1 MKILR
6 VMTCVL
12 FFSIIM
18 VPVLLFNFEE
28 GVISEID
35 NRELAQNPFLKE
47 KDGEEDLTQ
56 NIENYISDRIGLR
69 DEMILAYTV
78 LNDRIWGEMV
88 HPSYIYGEDGYI
100 FGAGLTVYPCYDDY
114 HEVFANMVE
123 QVQKYCTERD
133 VPFLFVFNPAKP
145 AVLTSHLPKGMN
157 YDRSWV
163 DLFLEALD
171 DRGVRYID
179 NTELLQEKVKEGQ
192 VVFNQKYDANHW
204 NDLGALYGS
213 NNILETLKKD
223 IKEIHICDMEED
235 VVMSEN
241 LQTTLLASKFPI
253 HEMVPQVSLNMDVM
267 DITEKYREELV
278 INPSF
283 PSFQY
288 YINSKR
294 KKEGAPR
301 ALVFQGSYMNGL
313 GTKYLQN
320 GFGEYISVHDY
331 QNIINF
337 PYYFNIFKPECVV
350 FEVAEYT
357 FTDAY
362 FNFERMNAIRFN
374 PELRNAMDLGDEY
387 FQNLELGQNEI
398 AIEKEKV
405 LTKVVWTEVN
415 NRVAFGWLRLGG
427 SIVSDFMWGESGYE
441 TTILTEEY
449 ERYVNEME
457 IITAEEDGFCT
468 VYSL

>member
-1 MKILR
+1 
-6 VMTCVL
+6 
-12 FFSIIM
+12 
-18 VPVLLFNFEE
+18 
-28 GVISEID
+28 
-35 NRELAQNPFLKE
+35 
-47 KDGEEDLTQ
+47 
-56 NIENYISDRIGLR
+56 
-69 DEMILAYTV
+69 
-78 LNDRIWGEMV
+78 
-88 HPSYIYGEDGYI
+88 
-100 FGAGLTVYPCYDDY
+100 
-114 HEVFANMVE
+114 
-123 QVQKYCTERD
+123 
-133 VPFLFVFNPAKP
+133 
-145 AVLTSHLPKGMN
+145 
-157 YDRSWV
+157 
-163 DLFLEALD
+163 
-171 DRGVRYID
+171 
-179 NTELLQEKVKEGQ
+179 
-192 VVFNQKYDANHW
+192 
-204 NDLGALYGS
+204 
-213 NNILETLKKD
+213 
-223 IKEIHICDMEED
+223 
-235 VVMSEN
+235 
-241 LQTTLLASKFPI
+241 
-253 HEMVPQVSLNMDVM
+253 
-267 DITEKYREELV
+267 
-278 INPSF
+278 
-283 PSFQY
+283 
-288 YINSKR
+288 
-294 KKEGAPR
+294 
-301 ALVFQGSYMNGL
+301 MNGL

-398 AIEKEKV
+398 TIEKEKV